1 MAVVI
6 TGQNGFVGSHLAA
19 HLTFK
24 GFEVLHLARGSD
36 PLPLLQRANVVVH
49 LAARVHVMN
58 ERSANPLGEFRKANV
73 IATIALARQAAAAGV
88 ERFVFMSSIKVNGEK
103 TSLNFPF
110 TEQDDPDPKDAY
122 GQSKLEAE
130 IGLRE
135 VAAQTGMNIV
145 IIRPPLI
152 YGPGVKSN
160 FASLIRAV
168 IKGWPLPFGAIT
180 NARSFVG
187 IDNLVDFIHCCVT
200 NKTAANETFFV
211 SDGNDLSTTQLLNE
225 IALAAG
231 VELKLLSIPQWVLKC
246 GASLVGRQHDMQRL
260 CGNLQVDT
268 SKARTLLG
276 WRPTV
281 SLQDGLKKTVANV

>member
-6 TGQNGFVGSHLAA
+6 TGPNGFVGSHLAT
-19 HLTFK
+19 HLTLK

-58 ERSANPLGEFRKANV
+58 ERSANPLGEFRKVNV

-88 ERFVFMSSIKVNGEK
+88 ARFVFMSSIKVNGEK

-110 TEQDDPDPKDAY
+110 TELDDPDPKDAY

-135 VAAQTGMNIV
+135 VADQTGMNVV

-160 FASLIRAV
+160 LAFLIRAV

-187 IDNLVDFIHCCVT
+187 MDNLVDFIHCCVT

-211 SDGNDLSTTQLLNE
+211 SDDNDLSTTQLLNE

-231 VELKLLSIPQWVLKC
+231 VELKLWSVPQWVLKC

>member
-6 TGQNGFVGSHLAA
+6 TGPNGFVGSHLAA
-19 HLTFK
+19 HLTLK
-24 GFEVLHLARGSD
+24 GVEVLPLARGSD
-36 PLPLLQRANVVVH
+36 PLPLLERANVVVH

-58 ERSANPLGEFRKANV
+58 ERSANPLAEFRKANV
-73 IATIALARQAAAAGV
+73 IATLALARQAAAAGV
-88 ERFVFMSSIKVNGEK
+88 ARFVFMSSIKVNGEK

-110 TEQDDPDPKDAY
+110 TELDDPDPKDAY

-135 VAAQTGMNIV
+135 VADQTGMNVV

-160 FASLIRAV
+160 LAFLIRAV

-187 IDNLVDFIHCCVT
+187 MDNLVDFIHCCVT

-211 SDGNDLSTTQLLNE
+211 SDDNDLSTTQLLKE

-231 VELKLLSIPQWVLKC
+231 VELKLWSVPQWVLKC
-246 GASLVGRQHDMQRL
+246 GASLVGRQQDMQRL